1 MAVLLHQRVA
11 LGLAQILAHHFLDEL
26 LEARLRL
33 PAQFLFRPRGIADE
47 GVDFGGPE
55 IARVHGDDFFSRG
68 VERVLVG
75 ALALPPEA
83 DVEPRR
89 REVHEF
95 AHAVLL
101 ARRDHQILGLG
112 LLQHQPL
119 RLDIVAR
126 VAPVAPRVEVAEVQ
140 AILHSELDAG
150 EAARDLA
157 RDEDLAAD
165 RRFVVEEDA
174 VAGIEAVGL
183 AVVDRDPVR
192 VELRHAVGRAR
203 IEGSRFALR
212 RLPRQAEELG
222 GRRLVEPGSLAESQ
236 RAHRFEQAQ
245 GSERV
250 GIGGVLGLVEG
261 HVDVALGGE
270 VVDLVGL
277 HFLQDVHQAARVGHV
292 AVVQEHAHLGLVHV
306 AVQVVDPR
314 RVEERGAP
322 PHAVHFV
329 ALPEQELGEVGA
341 VLAGDAGD
349 QRFFR
354 VGHRLVLCSK
364 ARGTRRVAYIARAE
378 WPEAS
383 DVD

>member
-1 MAVLLHQRVA
+1 MRSPASAQDWAFVVWKYPDRQAACRCRPPPNRIFPDDERPVLRRCGRSHRGAPGIHGGWLDSWMSSNCVRSLLPRPATVNSGCRSLSHKDFPARESGPSKPRSFTSALDVRPILNLYAVAVLLHQRVA

-89 REVHEF
+89 RQVHEF

-140 AILHSELDAG
+140 AILHSEFDAG

-212 RLPRQAEELG
+212 
-222 GRRLVEPGSLAESQ
+222 
-236 RAHRFEQAQ
+236 
-245 GSERV
+245 
-250 GIGGVLGLVEG
+250 
-261 HVDVALGGE
+261 
-270 VVDLVGL
+270 
-277 HFLQDVHQAARVGHV
+277 
-292 AVVQEHAHLGLVHV
+292 
-306 AVQVVDPR
+306 
-314 RVEERGAP
+314 
-322 PHAVHFV
+322 
-329 ALPEQELGEVGA
+329 
-341 VLAGDAGD
+341 
-349 QRFFR
+349 
-354 VGHRLVLCSK
+354 
-364 ARGTRRVAYIARAE
+364 
-378 WPEAS
+378 
-383 DVD
+383 